1 MCKRRCRSPF
11 NNIKA
16 FVCCHGLLQLSQ
28 LLVSAYFKSS
38 LSTIERRYGLS
49 STTSGFISSVNEIS
63 NLLLIVFV
71 SYFGGRLHRPR
82 IIGTGGLI
90 IGLAAFLSALP
101 HFLTAPYAHGG
112 AGGGSGGGRAQSEW
126 LGAGHDADARG
137 RVVTLLMTSQLL
149 LGVGAAPVQPLGISF
164 VDDFA
169 STANSPF
176 YLGVLFAVSVVGP
189 ALAFLLGSATLRYY
203 VDFNRSPSTTS
214 GGLSL
219 GDPGWIGAWWLGF
232 LVAGSCCVL
241 TSLPY
246 FLFPRHMVRE
256 E

>member
-112 AGGGSGGGRAQSEW
+112 GRGGQRGGQGTELLSPQRPLPPIRDDVTAGSSPSSLPAREQRHGRGGRGEVVGGGA
-126 LGAGHDADARG
+126 
-137 RVVTLLMTSQLL
+137 
-149 LGVGAAPVQPLGISF
+149 
-164 VDDFA
+164 
-169 STANSPF
+169 
-176 YLGVLFAVSVVGP
+176 
-189 ALAFLLGSATLRYY
+189 
-203 VDFNRSPSTTS
+203 
-214 GGLSL
+214 
-219 GDPGWIGAWWLGF
+219 
-232 LVAGSCCVL
+232 
-241 TSLPY
+241 
-246 FLFPRHMVRE
+246 
-256 E
+256 